1 MMCLVSVAFLSVI
14 SVYPLDIKEVTKE
27 EDKETCYS
35 QIHVVAIS
43 IGEFLERL
51 EL

>member
-1 MMCLVSVAFLSVI
+1 MSTVFSVSF
-14 SVYPLDIKEVTKE
+14 VYPEIIEVTKE

-35 QIHVVAIS
+35 QMHVVAIS
-43 IGEFLERL
+43 IGKCLQRL